1 MWTQYNPCNLG
12 NLEEIIRRMSN
23 KKNLVEKEVAQALN
37 SNDGAIK
44 RKGRLKI
51 CVGFVVITIWHISL
65 YS

>member
-12 NLEEIIRRMSN
+12 NLEERIRRMSN

-44 RKGRLKI
+44 RKGRLNI